1 MMIDCGCRRRLWEVC
16 SLAPIASFLFSLP
29 SHESLGLARGVAV
42 AIASREGLLGTRPFD
57 LSLSLSLSLCP
68 SSVVS
73 VAKVCSLS
81 EAPSSRPFLHRRYF
95 PFLPCHRS
103 NYNSRRWWWW
113 DLPSFSQRPPLIS
126 LWRTTPSITTTATAS
141 SSSQQQDIA
150 ADITIGIDSSSSS
163 ISPSFGRL
171 KAQKVKALVHR
182 SKQHR
187 NRSTD
192 RPRDSSPNPRS
203 RGGWGDVIGSFH
215 SLNSQE
221 LAPDTSFFSVKSF
234 RELGCADYL
243 IQSLQKL
250 SFLRPSNAMAFAPVI
265 AGKTCI
271 IADQSGSGKTLAYLA
286 PIIRRLR
293 QEELEGQCGLQQRTQ
308 LETLQQGVDVLI
320 ATPGRFLFLLKEGI
334 LQLTNLRWMATKKG
348 KEKATP
354 NPQQE
359 KEQKEH

>member
-1 MMIDCGCRRRLWEVC
+1 MTDSV
-16 SLAPIASFLFSLP
+16 LATLVP
-29 SHESLGLARGVAV
+29 S
-42 AIASREGLLGTRPFD
+42 
-57 LSLSLSLSLCP
+57 
-68 SSVVS
+68 
-73 VAKVCSLS
+73 
-81 EAPSSRPFLHRRYF
+81 
-95 PFLPCHRS
+95 S

-293 QEELEGQCGLQQRTQ
+293 QEELEGQCKSSAQAPRVVILAPTAELASQVACNKELNWKLYNR
-308 LETLQQGVDVLI
+308 VLI
-320 ATPGRFLFLLKEGI
+320 YTWPFFVPFEGRHLAVNKSKMK
-334 LQLTNLRWMATKKG
+334 NRS
-348 KEKATP
+348 
-354 NPQQE
+354 QE
-359 KEQKEH
+359 